1 MPMTY
6 WTDAQ
11 LSSIHKMLNPR
22 SIAVVGATERMQYGG
37 RFLRAA
43 MQSGDRVRVYPVNP
57 RYDELLGL
65 ECYPSVRDLPEAP
78 DAVGVIVPYHLVI
91 PTLRDA
97 AERGAGSGIVISA
110 GVSERGVEDRRELQA
125 ELGQVARETGV
136 RISGPNCLGLANIKD
151 DIWACS
157 SSRLEG
163 VELRSGNVGLVCQS
177 GASAFGPFLSRA
189 VGRGVGFSYIVSTGN
204 EADLEA
210 PDFARYLLDDD
221 DTTVIAMFIEGF
233 KDARKFVEVA
243 KLAAERGKPIV
254 AVKIGRSELGS
265 RAARSHTAALTG
277 EDAIYDAAFDQY
289 GVTRVHDWDKLL
301 EVAQLLGDASK
312 PSKRGI
318 ALVSHSGGVC
328 SLTADNL
335 GAAGLDLPPLS
346 DAARDGINEILAGF
360 GWAANPADITGH
372 ASRET
377 VLPIMEHMITEPE
390 VGSLVVASSAS
401 DDQARHVID
410 TRDRHDDKLV
420 AFLYTGNE
428 LGASTGLDRLKD
440 AGVPVF
446 HSPENL
452 AFALSRFHAY
462 HEWRGSRGE
471 AGFGVASEI
480 TDAQRAAVAAL
491 PESGGAL
498 SEHDAKQLLREW
510 DIQTVE
516 ERLAHT
522 EDEAAESALAI
533 GYPVALKVNSPDIL
547 HKTEAGALRLGIG
560 DESELRAAYRE
571 IMDNAAAHAPDALL
585 DGALVSEMVSGGT
598 EVIVGV
604 NYDAQLGPVL
614 LYGMGGVLVEVMR
627 DVALRVCP
635 VSRLDAEEMV
645 AQVRGSRLLRGFR
658 GGPKADVAA
667 LVDTLV
673 RVSEFAVHLEGKIE
687 ELDINP
693 LVVMPEGEGVRALDA
708 LILAQRRKGSQ
719 RDAEGD

>member
-1 MPMTY
+1 MTY

-43 MQSGDRVRVYPVNP
+43 MQAGDGVRVYPVNP

-110 GVSERGVEDRRELQA
+110 GFSERGVEDRRELQA

-277 EDAIYDAAFDQY
+277 EDAVYDAAFEQY

-301 EVAQLLGDASK
+301 EVAQLLGGASK

-346 DAARDGINEILAGF
+346 DPARDGINEILAGF

-410 TRDRHDDKLV
+410 ARDRHNDKLV

-428 LGASTGLDRLKD
+428 LGASTGLERLKD

-462 HEWRGSRGE
+462 HEWRESRAE

-480 TDAQRAAVAAL
+480 TKGQLNAADTL
-491 PESGGAL
+491 GAGVTM
-498 SEHDAKQLLREW
+498 SEYDAKQLLRDW
-510 DIQTVE
+510 DIPTAE

-560 DESELRAAYRE
+560 YESELRSAYRE
-571 IMDNAAAHAPDALL
+571 IMDNAAAYAPDALL
-585 DGALVSEMVSGGT
+585 DGALVSEMISGGT

-645 AQVRGSRLLRGFR
+645 AQVRGSQMLRGFR

-673 RVSEFAVHLEGKIE
+673 RVSEFAVHLEGKIA

-693 LVVMPEGEGVRALDA
+693 LAVMPEGEGVKALDA
-708 LILAQRRKGSQ
+708 LILTQRHRGSQ

>member
-1 MPMTY
+1 MTY

-43 MQSGDRVRVYPVNP
+43 MQAGDRVRVYPVNP

-110 GVSERGVEDRRELQA
+110 GFSERGVEDRRELQA

-277 EDAIYDAAFDQY
+277 EDAVYDATFEQY

-301 EVAQLLGDASK
+301 EVAQLLGGASK

-335 GAAGLDLPPLS
+335 GAAGLDLPALS
-346 DAARDGINEILAGF
+346 DTARDGINEILAGF

-410 TRDRHDDKLV
+410 ARDRHNDKLV

-428 LGASTGLDRLKD
+428 LGASTGLERLKD

-462 HEWRGSRGE
+462 HEWRESRAE

-480 TDAQRAAVAAL
+480 TKDQLNAADTLGAGAAM
-491 PESGGAL
+491 
-498 SEHDAKQLLREW
+498 SEYDAKRLLREW
-510 DIQTVE
+510 DIPTAE

-533 GYPVALKVNSPDIL
+533 GYPVALKVNSPDIP
-547 HKTEAGALRLGIG
+547 HKTEAGALRLDIG

-571 IMDNAAAHAPDALL
+571 IMDNAAAYAPDALL
-585 DGALVSEMVSGGT
+585 DGALVSEIISEGP

-645 AQVRGSRLLRGFR
+645 AQVRGSQMLRGFR

-673 RVSEFAVHLEGKIE
+673 RVSEFAVHLEGKIA

-693 LVVMPEGEGVRALDA
+693 LAVMPEGEGVKALDA
-708 LILAQRRKGSQ
+708 LILTQRRRGSQ

>member
-1 MPMTY
+1 MTY

-37 RFLRAA
+37 RFLRVA
-43 MQSGDRVRVYPVNP
+43 MQAGDRVRVYPVNP

-110 GVSERGVEDRRELQA
+110 GFSERGVEDRRELQA
-125 ELGQVARETGV
+125 KLGQVARETGV

-163 VELRSGNVGLVCQS
+163 VELRSGNIGLVCQS

-277 EDAIYDAAFDQY
+277 EDAVYDAAFEQY

-301 EVAQLLGDASK
+301 EVAQLLGGASK

-346 DAARDGINEILAGF
+346 DPARDGINEILAGF

-377 VLPIMEHMITEPE
+377 VLPIMEYMITEPE

-410 TRDRHDDKLV
+410 ARDRHNDKLV

-428 LGASTGLDRLKD
+428 LGASTGLERLKD
-440 AGVPVF
+440 AGAPVF

-462 HEWRGSRGE
+462 HEWRESRAE

-480 TDAQRAAVAAL
+480 TKDQLNAADTL
-491 PESGGAL
+491 GAGVTM
-498 SEHDAKQLLREW
+498 SEYDAKRLLREW
-510 DIQTVE
+510 DIPTAE

-571 IMDNAAAHAPDALL
+571 IMDNAAAYVPDALL
-585 DGALVSEMVSGGT
+585 DGALVSEMISGGT

-645 AQVRGSRLLRGFR
+645 AQVRGSQMLRGFR

-673 RVSEFAVHLEGKIE
+673 RVSEFAVHLEGKIA

-693 LVVMPEGEGVRALDA
+693 LAVMPEGEGVKALDA
-708 LILAQRRKGSQ
+708 LILTQRRRGSQ

>member
-1 MPMTY
+1 MTY

-11 LSSIHKMLNPR
+11 LSSIDKMLNPR

-43 MQSGDRVRVYPVNP
+43 MQAGDRVRVYPVNP

-65 ECYPSVRDLPEAP
+65 KCYPSVRDLPEAP

-91 PTLRDA
+91 PTIQDA

-110 GVSERGVEDRRELQA
+110 GFSERGVDDRRELQA
-125 ELGQVARETGV
+125 ELGRVARETGV

-163 VELRSGNVGLVCQS
+163 VELRAGNVGLVCQS

-233 KDARKFVEVA
+233 KDARKFIEVA

-254 AVKIGRSELGS
+254 AVKIGKSELGS
-265 RAARSHTAALTG
+265 RAAQSHTAALTG
-277 EDAIYDAAFDQY
+277 EDAIYDAAFEQY

-301 EVAQLLGDASK
+301 EVAQLLGGASK
-312 PSKRGI
+312 PSKRGV

-335 GAAGLDLPPLS
+335 GAAGLELPPLS
-346 DAARDGINEILAGF
+346 DSARGGINEILAGF

-377 VLPIMEHMITEPE
+377 VLPIMEHMINEPE
-390 VGSLVVASSAS
+390 VGALVVASSAS
-401 DDQARHVID
+401 DEQARHVID
-410 TRDRHDDKLV
+410 VRDRHKDKLV
-420 AFLYTGNE
+420 TFLYTGNE

-462 HEWRGSRGE
+462 HEWREKRTD
-471 AGFGVASEI
+471 AGFGAAPHM
-480 TDAQRAAVAAL
+480 TDPQRIAAYDTL
-491 PESGGAL
+491 GDGAPL
-498 SEHDAKQLLREW
+498 SEYDAKRLLSAW
-510 DIQTVE
+510 DIPTAK
-516 ERLAHT
+516 ERLAHS
-522 EDEAAESALAI
+522 EDEAAEYAREI
-533 GYPVALKVNSPDIL
+533 GYPVAVKVNSPDIP
-547 HKTEAGALRLGIG
+547 HKTEAGAIKLGVG

-571 IMDNAAAHAPDALL
+571 VMDNAAAYAPDARL
-585 DGALVSEMVSGGT
+585 DGALVSEMVTRGT

-604 NYDAQLGPVL
+604 SYDDQLGPVL

-635 VSRLDAEEMV
+635 ITRLDAEEMV
-645 AQVRGSRLLRGFR
+645 AQVRGSRLLQGFR
-658 GGPKADVAA
+658 GSPKADVSA
-667 LVDTLV
+667 LVDALV
-673 RVSEFAVHLEGKIE
+673 QVSEFAVQLKGAVEG
-687 ELDINP
+687 LDLNP
-693 LVVMPEGEGVRALDA
+693 LLVMPEGEGIVALDA
-708 LILAQRRKGSQ
+708 LVI
-719 RDAEGD
+719 